1 MFRLTNNYLPSSH
14 CPKNGRFNNCLRGW
28 TRNIKR
34 WSQEQLPLSKI
45 AIVHE
50 MSQRLAPIFQNI
62 SNAIVSLEKRVQILE
77 DKIKQ

>member
-1 MFRLTNNYLPSSH
+1 MQKDVES
-14 CPKNGRFNNCLRGW
+14 
-28 TRNIKR
+28 IKT
-34 WSQEQLPLSKI
+34 WSQEQLPLSKT

-77 DKIKQ
+77 DKINQ